1 MTLTRHR
8 FAYLAGAASAL
19 MVVAM
24 AVIALS
30 GQDAWSQAARTIKL
44 VVPYPPGGGI
54 DVTARLLA
62 EQIGRMQGPT
72 VVIENRPGGGT
83 LIGSEAVARAAPD
96 GNTVLIA
103 TNTFV
108 ITPQL
113 RKANYDPL
121 LGFEPICEIV
131 NTPTIFAVN
140 DASPYRTLGDLIN
153 AARARPAELTLASVP
168 GTFLHVTFEMLR
180 QAANVDMSFIPYPGT
195 APSVGALLG
204 GHVASVHVDY
214 PAVAEQLKSGKVR
227 ALATG
232 SRRRTQELPNV
243 PTVDESG
250 FAGYEA
256 ELWYGLF
263 APAKTPKDMIA
274 QLAGWFTTALQAAEI
289 KPKLAA
295 QGLHPA
301 PMCGADFGAYVRKQ
315 YDDYGRVIRE
325 GNIKAE

>member
-1 MTLTRHR
+1 MRNPLRSFPR
-8 FAYLAGAASAL
+8 KREARAAGTGSRC
-19 MVVAM
+19 VAPGSPR
-24 AVIALS
+24 ARGRADWWACCAILLLVLS
-30 GQDAWSQAARTIKL
+30 GQSAWSQAARAIKL
-44 VVPYPPGGGI
+44 IVPYPPGGGI

-140 DASPYRTLGDLIN
+140 DASPYRTLGDLID
-153 AARARPAELTLASVP
+153 AARAKPGELTLASVP

-180 QAANVDMSFIPYPGT
+180 QAANVNMSFIPYPGT

-214 PAVAEQLKSGKVR
+214 PAVAAQLKSGKAR
-227 ALATG
+227 ALSTG
-232 SRRRTQELPNV
+232 SRRRIEELPDV

-250 FAGYEA
+250 YKGY
-256 ELWYGLF
+256 
-263 APAKTPKDMIA
+263 
-274 QLAGWFTTALQAAEI
+274 
-289 KPKLAA
+289 
-295 QGLHPA
+295 
-301 PMCGADFGAYVRKQ
+301 
-315 YDDYGRVIRE
+315 
-325 GNIKAE
+325 